1 MLEPIVKPLSALPK
15 QSVRFL
21 RRILK
26 WRADVRAASRKLRFH
41 PLPKDGRP
49 LRVVH
54 IGTDIYGGAG
64 LGMVRLHEALLKA
77 GVDSR
82 ILCTNARPEDDRGRI
97 RNKTLFGW
105 EKKRMRFP
113 TWLRDHGLFT
123 ALFFRG
129 RAAQKEIKERWGAQ
143 FSPPFT
149 MHRIEWTGWVLDA
162 DIVHLHWV
170 AGFLD
175 VPSFFRHCRKP
186 IVWTLRDE
194 APLLGGFHYSAS
206 VPPDLS
212 PELKRFDERIRRIR
226 KRAIRRHGRTA
237 FVALSAEHGELAGR
251 SPIARTAKVAVI
263 PNPLSEAVMS
273 AVPLSVAEARR
284 KLGLP
289 DGPTIVLFAAQHLRE
304 SRKGFDKAVEAVS
317 RLRAGGRNVLLAAVG
332 RPDQPFPLPDFSI
345 APGFLDS
352 ASLTDWYFAAD
363 VFINPSMA
371 EGCCKTLLDA
381 VGCGTPCVAF
391 PHSGAREAIGDDAG
405 VVTEDFTTDALEKGI
420 EDVLRL
426 PRDRMAIR
434 RRALSEFSP
443 AAIAERHVELYLGLL
458 RGGKSSGTGDPV
470 GHAPHAP

>member
-15 QSVRFL
+15 NSVRFL

-26 WRADVRAASRKLRFH
+26 WRADVRAASRRLRFH

-82 ILCTNARPEDDRGRI
+82 ILCTNARPAENRGRI
-97 RNKTLFGW
+97 RNKTLSDW

-123 ALFFRG
+123 PLFFRG
-129 RAAQKEIKERWGAQ
+129 RAAQKEIKEKWGEQ

-149 MHRIEWTGWVLDA
+149 MHRLEWTGWVMDA
-162 DIVHLHWV
+162 DVVHLHWV

-175 VPSFFRHCRKP
+175 VPSFFRNCRKP

-194 APLLGGFHYSAS
+194 APLLGGFHYATL
-206 VPPDLS
+206 VPSGLS
-212 PELKRFDERIRRIR
+212 PKLRRFEKKIRTIR

-237 FVALSAEHGELAGR
+237 FIALSQENGELAR
-251 SPIARTAKVAVI
+251 SAPIARGAEVFVV
-263 PNPLSEAVMS
+263 PNPLSDAVVS
-273 AVPLSVAEARR
+273 AVQLSVADARK

-289 DGPTIVLFAAQHLRE
+289 AEPKIVLFAAQHLRE
-304 SRKGFDKAVEAVS
+304 PRKGFDKAVEAVS
-317 RLRAGGRNVLLAAVG
+317 MLRGKGWNILLAAIG
-332 RPDQPFPLPDFSI
+332 RPDQPFPLPDFVV
-345 APGFLDS
+345 APGFLPS
-352 ASLTDWYFAAD
+352 ADLIDWYFAAD
-363 VFINPSMA
+363 VFVNPSMA

-391 PHSGAREAIGDDAG
+391 PHSGAKEAIGDDAG
-405 VVTEDFTTDALEKGI
+405 IVTEGFTI
-420 EDVLRL
+420 EDLAQ
-426 PRDRMAIR
+426 AIASILSSDWNR
-434 RRALSEFSP
+434 RSIRKRALARFGPEP
-443 AAIAERHVELYLGLL
+443 IARRHIEIYRAML
-458 RGGKSSGTGDPV
+458 RP
-470 GHAPHAP
+470 